1 MPYSL
6 SIRTIA
12 CSLQLKTDDLLIYF
26 FSRFFRRIEPSRT
39 KYPPTDTNTESS
51 AEQSTEM
58 NSISTQSDLDD
69 LSTPTTKTTSKSYTK
84 YEISHFEQG
93 CCEQGYYY
101 NAAEQETDDD
111 ASIERRQSS
120 LSIGSIRSET
130 ANWSMFNFAQ
140 FDDRNENTF

>member
-1 MPYSL
+1 MKGCKLEKHFEQGSFQYYVPSL

-58 NSISTQSDLDD
+58 NSISTQSDPDD
-69 LSTPTTKTTSKSYTK
+69 LSTPTVQKRQVKATPNTKSAILNK
-84 YEISHFEQG
+84 
-93 CCEQGYYY
+93 
-101 NAAEQETDDD
+101 AAVNKDITMMMLLNKKLMMMHPLKDDNH
-111 ASIERRQSS
+111 RYR
-120 LSIGSIRSET
+120 
-130 ANWSMFNFAQ
+130 
-140 FDDRNENTF
+140 